1 MAFRTRNP
9 ALRAS
14 VFEKYGTVAAGEA
27 MTVEGTVNKTAF
39 LLFLVV
45 VPAAWVWSQVTGAFD
60 PRAAAMPYILWGV
73 LGGLGFGLV
82 TSFKIDWAPITGPIY
97 AVFEGLALGAFS
109 AYLEL
114 TYHGIV
120 VPAVALTFATF
131 ACVLMAYRAGI
142 LRATPMFMRVVVF
155 ATAGVALFYIV
166 SLAISFFGVSVSYFS
181 STSTLSIVINIGIAI
196 LAAMNL
202 VLDFDFIA
210 SGAEA
215 HAPKQ
220 LEWYGAFG
228 LVVTLV
234 WLYVEIL
241 RLLARLRR
249 R

>member
-45 VPAAWVWSQVTGAFD
+45 VPAAWVWSRVVGAFD
-60 PRAAAMPYILWGV
+60 PAAAAMPFIMWGV

-97 AVFEGLALGAFS
+97 AVFEGLALGALS

-142 LRATPMFMRVVVF
+142 LRATPVFTRVIVF

-166 SLAISFFGVSVSYFS
+166 SLALSFFGVTVPYFT
-181 STSTLSIVINIGIAI
+181 STSTLSIVINVVIAI

-215 HAPKQ
+215 NAPKQ

>member
-1 MAFRTRNP
+1 MAFTSRNP

-45 VPAAWVWSQVTGAFD
+45 VTAAWVWSRVTGAFD
-60 PRAAAMPYILWGV
+60 PRAEAMPYLLWGV

-82 TSFKIDWAPITGPIY
+82 TSFKIDWAPVTAPIY
-97 AVFEGLALGAFS
+97 AVFEGLALGALS

-120 VPAVALTFATF
+120 VPAVVLTFATF
-131 ACVLMAYRAGI
+131 ACVLLAYRAGI
-142 LRATPMFMRVVVF
+142 LRATPMFTRVVVF

-166 SLAISFFGVSVSYFS
+166 ALVLSMFGVGVSYFT
-181 STSTLSIVINIGIAI
+181 STSTLSIVINIAIAV

-215 HAPKQ
+215 NAPKR

-228 LVVTLV
+228 LVVTLI

-241 RLLARLRR
+241 RLLSRLRR

>member
-1 MAFRTRNP
+1 
-9 ALRAS
+9 
-14 VFEKYGTVAAGEA
+14 
-27 MTVEGTVNKTAF
+27 
-39 LLFLVV
+39 
-45 VPAAWVWSQVTGAFD
+45 
-60 PRAAAMPYILWGV
+60 
-73 LGGLGFGLV
+73 
-82 TSFKIDWAPITGPIY
+82 
-97 AVFEGLALGAFS
+97 
-109 AYLEL
+109 
-114 TYHGIV
+114 
-120 VPAVALTFATF
+120 
-131 ACVLMAYRAGI
+131 
-142 LRATPMFMRVVVF
+142 
-155 ATAGVALFYIV
+155 V

-241 RLLARLRR
+241 RLLSRLRR

>member
-1 MAFRTRNP
+1 MALRTKNP
-9 ALRAS
+9 VLRAS
-14 VFEKYGTVAAGEA
+14 VFERYGAATAGEA

-45 VPAAWVWSQVTGAFD
+45 VTAAWVWSRVTGAFD
-60 PRAAAMPYILWGV
+60 PAATAIPYIIWGV

-82 TSFKIDWAPITGPIY
+82 TGFKIDWAPVTAPIY
-97 AVFEGLALGAFS
+97 AVFQGLALGALS

-120 VPAVALTFATF
+120 VQAVALTFATF
-131 ACVLMAYRAGI
+131 VCVLMAYRAGI
-142 LRATPMFMRVVVF
+142 LRATPMFTRVVVF
-155 ATAGVALFYIV
+155 ATAGVALFYVV
-166 SLAISFFGVSVSYFS
+166 SLALAMFGVTVPYFS
-181 STSTLSIVINIGIAI
+181 STSTLSIVINIVIAV

-202 VLDFDFIA
+202 VLDFEFIA
-210 SGAEA
+210 AGAEA
-215 HAPKQ
+215 NAPKR

-228 LVVTLV
+228 LVVTLI

>member
-1 MAFRTRNP
+1 MALTSRNP

-27 MTVEGTVNKTAF
+27 MTVEGTANKTAF

-45 VPAAWVWSQVTGAFD
+45 VTAAWVWSRVTGAFD
-60 PRAAAMPYILWGV
+60 PRAEAMPYLLWGV
-73 LGGLGFGLV
+73 LGGLGFGMV
-82 TSFKIDWAPITGPIY
+82 TSFKIDWAPITAPAY
-97 AVFEGLALGAFS
+97 AVFEGLALGALS

-120 VPAVALTFATF
+120 VPAVVLTFATF
-131 ACVLMAYRAGI
+131 ACVLLAYRAGI
-142 LRATPMFMRVVVF
+142 LRATPMFTRVVVF

-166 SLAISFFGVSVSYFS
+166 SLVLSMFGVVVSYFT
-181 STSTLSIVINIGIAI
+181 STSTLSIVINIAIAV

-202 VLDFDFIA
+202 VLSFDFIA

-215 HAPKQ
+215 NAPKR

-234 WLYVEIL
+234 WLYIEIL

>member
-1 MAFRTRNP
+1 MALRTKNP
-9 ALRAS
+9 VLRAS
-14 VFEKYGTVAAGEA
+14 VFERYGTVAAAEA

-45 VPAAWVWSQVTGAFD
+45 VTAAWVWSRVTGAFD
-60 PRAAAMPYILWGV
+60 PAATAVPYIMWGV

-82 TSFKIDWAPITGPIY
+82 TSFKIDWAPVTAPIY
-97 AVFEGLALGAFS
+97 AVFQGLALGALS

-120 VPAVALTFATF
+120 VQAVALTFATF
-131 ACVLMAYRAGI
+131 VCVLMAYRAGI
-142 LRATPMFMRVVVF
+142 LRATPMFTRVVVF
-155 ATAGVALFYIV
+155 ATAGVALFYVV
-166 SLAISFFGVSVSYFS
+166 SLALSMFGVTVPYFT
-181 STSTLSIVINIGIAI
+181 STSTLSIVINIVIAV

-202 VLDFDFIA
+202 VLDFEFIT

-215 HAPKQ
+215 NAPKR

-228 LVVTLV
+228 LAVTLI

>member
-27 MTVEGTVNKTAF
+27 MTVEVMVNKTAF
-39 LLFLVV
+39 LSFLVV
-45 VPAAWVWSQVTGAFD
+45 VPAAWVWSRVVGAFD
-60 PRAAAMPYILWGV
+60 PAATAMPYIMWGV

-82 TSFKIDWAPITGPIY
+82 TSFKIDWAPVTGPIY

-142 LRATPMFMRVVVF
+142 LRATPVFTRVVVF
-155 ATAGVALFYIV
+155 ATAGVALFYVV
-166 SLAISFFGVSVSYFS
+166 SLALGFFGVVVPYFT
-181 STSTLSIVINIGIAI
+181 STSTLSIGINVVIAV

-210 SGAEA
+210 SGAA
-215 HAPKQ
+215 ANAPKQ

-228 LVVTLV
+228 LVVTLI

>member
-1 MAFRTRNP
+1 MALRTKNP
-9 ALRAS
+9 VLRAS
-14 VFEKYGTVAAGEA
+14 VFEKAGTAVAGEA
-27 MTVEGTVNKTAF
+27 MTIEGTVNKTAF

-45 VPAAWVWSQVTGAFD
+45 VPAAWVWARVAGAFD
-60 PRAAAMPYILWGV
+60 PAATAVPYIMGGV
-73 LGGLGFGLV
+73 LGGLAFGLV
-82 TSFKIDWAPITGPIY
+82 TSFKMDWAPVTAPIY
-97 AVFEGLALGAFS
+97 AVFEGLALGALS

-114 TYHGIV
+114 AYHGIV
-120 VPAVALTFATF
+120 IQAVALTFATF
-131 ACVLMAYRAGI
+131 VCVLVAYRAGV
-142 LRATPMFMRVVVF
+142 LRATPMFTRVVVF
-155 ATAGVALFYIV
+155 ATAGVAMFYIV
-166 SLAISFFGVSVSYFS
+166 SLGLGLFGVTVPYFS
-181 STSTLSIVINIGIAI
+181 STSTLSIAVNIVIAV

-215 HAPKQ
+215 NAPKR

-228 LVVTLV
+228 LTVTLI

>member
-1 MAFRTRNP
+1 MALRTKNP
-9 ALRAS
+9 VLRAS
-14 VFEKYGTVAAGEA
+14 VFEKYGTAVAGEA

-45 VPAAWVWSQVTGAFD
+45 VPAAWVWSQVAGAFD
-60 PRAAAMPYILWGV
+60 PAATAVPYIMGGV
-73 LGGLGFGLV
+73 LGGLAFGLV
-82 TSFKIDWAPITGPIY
+82 TSFKMDWAPVTAPIY
-97 AVFEGLALGAFS
+97 AVFEGLALGALS

-114 TYHGIV
+114 AYHGIV
-120 VPAVALTFATF
+120 IQAVALTFATF
-131 ACVLMAYRAGI
+131 VCVLAAYRAGI
-142 LRATPMFMRVVVF
+142 LRATPMFTRVVVF

-166 SLAISFFGVSVSYFS
+166 SLALSMFGVAVPYFS
-181 STSTLSIVINIGIAI
+181 STSTLSIVINVVIAV

-202 VLDFDFIA
+202 VLDFEFIA

-215 HAPKQ
+215 NAPKR

-228 LVVTLV
+228 LAVTLI